1 MDVVD
6 AIASTPTRTGQSGE
20 NSTPTEPITLEK
32 VTISES

>member
-6 AIASTPTRTGQSGE
+6 AIADTPTATGRSGE
-20 NSTPTEPITLEK
+20 KSSPTEPITLEK